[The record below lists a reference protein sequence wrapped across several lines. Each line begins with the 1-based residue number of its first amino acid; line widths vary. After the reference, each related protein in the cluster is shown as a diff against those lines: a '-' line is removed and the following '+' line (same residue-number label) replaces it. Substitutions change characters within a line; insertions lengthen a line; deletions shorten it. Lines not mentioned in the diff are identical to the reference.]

1 MDPARIPV
9 IVGVGDIRSG
19 RAGDPAAPR
28 EPLDLITDAAR
39 AALADSGSATLG
51 SRIDA
56 IHAVK
61 TVSWSYDDLPG
72 LLAARLNLPSPRSST
87 SPIGGHWPAALLDR
101 IGDDIASGRS
111 SAALLVGGE
120 SQATM
125 TALRKSGT
133 DPATLGWASAP
144 GGPPR
149 SIRRISGV
157 PRCSARA

>member
-1 MDPARIPV
+1 MDPTRIPV

-72 LLAARLNLPSPRSST
+72 LLAARLNLPSRRSST

-101 IGDDIASGRS
+101 IGADIAAGRS

-120 SQATM
+120 AQATM

-133 DPATLGWASAP
+133 DPASLGWASAP

-149 SIRRISGV
+149 STRRISGA
-157 PRCSARA
+157 PRCSVPA